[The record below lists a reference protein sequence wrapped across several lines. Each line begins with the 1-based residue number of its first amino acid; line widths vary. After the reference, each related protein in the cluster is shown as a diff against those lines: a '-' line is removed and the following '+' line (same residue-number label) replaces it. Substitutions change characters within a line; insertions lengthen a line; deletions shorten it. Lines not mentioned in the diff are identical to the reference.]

1 MFMYGMYYYYDPTYF
16 LVIIAALISMIASMR
31 VNSTF
36 QKYSKVR
43 CASGMTG
50 ADVARKI
57 LRLSGIT
64 DVEVEHVSGRLSDH
78 YDPRRKVLRL
88 SDSVFNS
95 QSVAA
100 LGVAAHECGH
110 AIQHQKK
117 YAPLG
122 LRSLLVPAASLGSNL
137 GIPLVIAGLIFGAL
151 DFLVPIGIW
160 IFIFA
165 VLFQVVTLPV
175 EFNASRRAI
184 RVLGDY
190 GLMQREEI
198 GIVKKVL
205 GAAAMTYVAAAAA
218 SVLQLLRLVILAGGR
233 RDN

>member
-1 MFMYGMYYYYDPTYF
+1 MYGMYYYYDPTYF

-205 GAAAMTYVAAAAA
+205 GAAAMTYVAAASA

>member
-1 MFMYGMYYYYDPTYF
+1 MYGMYYYYDPTYF

-151 DFLVPIGIW
+151 DFLVPIGIY
-160 IFIFA
+160 ICCII
-165 VLFQVVTLPV
+165 PSCHSS
-175 EFNASRRAI
+175 SRI
-184 RVLGDY
+184 
-190 GLMQREEI
+190 
-198 GIVKKVL
+198 
-205 GAAAMTYVAAAAA
+205 
-218 SVLQLLRLVILAGGR
+218 
-233 RDN
+233 

>member
-1 MFMYGMYYYYDPTYF
+1 MYGMYYYYDPTYF

-165 VLFQVVTLPV
+165 VLFQVVSLPV

>member
-1 MFMYGMYYYYDPTYF
+1 MCP
-16 LVIIAALISMIASMR
+16 
-31 VNSTF
+31 
-36 QKYSKVR
+36 VR
-43 CASGMTG
+43 PY
-50 ADVARKI
+50 
-57 LRLSGIT
+57 
-64 DVEVEHVSGRLSDH
+64 VSGRLSDH

-190 GLMQREEI
+190 GLMQYGRE
-198 GIVKKVL
+198 KKL
-205 GAAAMTYVAAAAA
+205 E
-218 SVLQLLRLVILAGGR
+218 L
-233 RDN
+233 

>member
-1 MFMYGMYYYYDPTYF
+1 MYGMYYYYDPTYF

-78 YDPRRKVLRL
+78 YDPRRKVLSL

>member
-1 MFMYGMYYYYDPTYF
+1 MYGMYYYDPTYF

-50 ADVARKI
+50 ADVARRI
-57 LRLSGIT
+57 LSLSGIT

-78 YDPRRKVLRL
+78 YEPRRKVLRL

-95 QSVAA
+95 KSVAA

-184 RVLGDY
+184 GVLGDY

>member
-1 MFMYGMYYYYDPTYF
+1 MYGMYYYDPTYF

-50 ADVARKI
+50 ADVARRI
-57 LRLSGIT
+57 LSLSGIT

-95 QSVAA
+95 KSVAA

-184 RVLGDY
+184 GVLGDY

>member
-1 MFMYGMYYYYDPTYF
+1 MYGMYYYYDPTYF

-218 SVLQLLRLVILAGGR
+218 SVLQPLRLVILAGGR

>member
-1 MFMYGMYYYYDPTYF
+1 MYGMYYYYDPTYF

-122 LRSLLVPAASLGSNL
+122 LRSLLVPAAGLGSNL

>member
-1 MFMYGMYYYYDPTYF
+1 MYGMYYYYDPTYF

-137 GIPLVIAGLIFGAL
+137 GIPLVIAGLI
-151 DFLVPIGIW
+151 
-160 IFIFA
+160 
-165 VLFQVVTLPV
+165 
-175 EFNASRRAI
+175 
-184 RVLGDY
+184 
-190 GLMQREEI
+190 
-198 GIVKKVL
+198 
-205 GAAAMTYVAAAAA
+205 
-218 SVLQLLRLVILAGGR
+218 
-233 RDN
+233 

>member
-1 MFMYGMYYYYDPTYF
+1 MYGMYYYYDPTYF

-50 ADVARKI
+50 ADVARRI
-57 LRLSGIT
+57 LSLSGIT

-110 AIQHQKK
+110 AIQHQKN

-122 LRSLLVPAASLGSNL
+122 LRSLLVPVASLGSNL

-151 DFLVPIGIW
+151 DFLIPIGIW

-218 SVLQLLRLVILAGGR
+218 SILQLLRLVILAGGR

>member
-1 MFMYGMYYYYDPTYF
+1 M
-16 LVIIAALISMIASMR
+16 
-31 VNSTF
+31 
-36 QKYSKVR
+36 
-43 CASGMTG
+43 
-50 ADVARKI
+50 
-57 LRLSGIT
+57 
-64 DVEVEHVSGRLSDH
+64 
-78 YDPRRKVLRL
+78 
-88 SDSVFNS
+88 
-95 QSVAA
+95 
-100 LGVAAHECGH
+100 
-110 AIQHQKK
+110 
-117 YAPLG
+117 
-122 LRSLLVPAASLGSNL
+122 
-137 GIPLVIAGLIFGAL
+137 

>member
-1 MFMYGMYYYYDPTYF
+1 M
-16 LVIIAALISMIASMR
+16 
-31 VNSTF
+31 
-36 QKYSKVR
+36 
-43 CASGMTG
+43 
-50 ADVARKI
+50 
-57 LRLSGIT
+57 
-64 DVEVEHVSGRLSDH
+64 SGRLSDH

>member
-1 MFMYGMYYYYDPTYF
+1 MYGMYYYYDPTYF

>member
-1 MFMYGMYYYYDPTYF
+1 MYGMYYYYDPTYF

-175 EFNASRRAI
+175 ELNASRRAI

>member
-1 MFMYGMYYYYDPTYF
+1 MYGMYYYDPTYF

-43 CASGMTG
+43 CTSGMTG
-50 ADVARKI
+50 ADVARRI
-57 LRLSGIT
+57 LSLSGIT

-95 QSVAA
+95 KSVAA

-184 RVLGDY
+184 GVLGDY